1 MTGNGSHAKVD
12 YPPLADIREEFAE
25 LETSD
30 EQIQYLIELGS
41 ELPELPSSYC
51 TEEFRVMGCQSMV
64 WIVPDWDG
72 ERLYFT
78 ATSDAP
84 MVRGLVAILL
94 STYSGHTPKEI
105 IDFPIEDLF
114 TELGIKRFL
123 SPLRSNGLYSM
134 VKRIQQY
141 AELKLTSSQRTEVV
155 ESRRAQDASNVE
167 DFGPIAQ
174 SIATIRS
181 DFPILSQVESNGVT
195 VAYLDNAATSQRPI
209 QVIDAM
215 GRVYKEHYANVHR
228 SGHQWATETT
238 IQLEASRQA
247 VRRYIGASS
256 TDEIIFTSGTTA
268 AVNLVA
274 QAWGGAILTT
284 GDEILLSEM
293 EHHSNIVP
301 WHQIASRTGA
311 KIRWIPIRDDY
322 ELDLDQFATL
332 LTRNTKIVAVTST
345 SNVLGTFNPIKSI
358 AEQAHTVGAK
368 VFVDAAQSVPHGP
381 IDVTDWD
388 ADFVAFGGH
397 KMLAATGVGV
407 CYGKREHLESMPAWQ
422 GGGSM
427 IKTCDLDGFM
437 PADLPHKFEAGTPP
451 IVEIISLKPAIEY
464 LTRIGKQRLLEHERN
479 LVQAAEEGMRRIS
492 GLRIFGPE
500 FSKRSG
506 IISFSIDG
514 IHADEISKVLDC
526 RGIAVRTG
534 HHCAMPLHKRFGVS
548 TTCRASFYLYNTLDE
563 VARLIEA
570 VEFAARTLR

>member
-1 MTGNGSHAKVD
+1 MTGNGSNAKVD
-12 YPPLADIREEFAE
+12 YPSLVDIREEFAE
-25 LETSD
+25 LESSD

-41 ELPELPSSYC
+41 ELPELPPAFC

-64 WIVPDWDG
+64 WIVPEWDG

-105 IDFPIEDLF
+105 LDFPIEELF

-141 AELKLTSSQRTEVV
+141 AELKLTSSQRAEVR
-155 ESRRAQDASNVE
+155 ENRRAQDAVTAD
-167 DFGPIAQ
+167 DFGPIA
-174 SIATIRS
+174 ARVEEIRA
-181 DFPILSQVESNGVT
+181 DFPILGHTQSNGLT
-195 VAYLDNAATSQRPI
+195 VAYLDNAASSQRPI
-209 QVIDAM
+209 QVIEAID
-215 GRVYKEHYANVHR
+215 RVYKEHYANVHR

-238 IQLEASRQA
+238 IQLEASREA
-247 VRRYIGASS
+247 VRCYIGANS

-268 AVNLVA
+268 SVNLVA
-274 QAWGGAILTT
+274 QAWGGANLTA

-301 WHQIASRTGA
+301 WQQIAARTGT
-311 KIRWIPIRDDY
+311 KIRWIPIRDDFQ
-322 ELDLDQFATL
+322 LDMEHYAKL
-332 LTRNTKIVAVTST
+332 LTSKTKMVAITST
-345 SNVLGTFNPIKSI
+345 SNVLGTFNAIKSI
-358 AEQAHTVGAK
+358 TEQAHAKGAR
-368 VFVDAAQSVPHGP
+368 VFVDAAQSIPHGP
-381 IDVTDWD
+381 IDVADWD

-407 CYGKREHLESMPAWQ
+407 CYGKQEHLESMPAWQ

-427 IKTCDLDGFM
+427 IKTCDLEGFM

-464 LTRIGKQRLLEHERN
+464 LTRIGKQRLLEHERL
-479 LVQAAEEGMRRIS
+479 LVQAAEKGMQQVP
-492 GLRIFGPE
+492 GLRIFGPPVE
-500 FSKRSG
+500 IRSG

-514 IHADEISKVLDC
+514 IHADEISKVLDSK
-526 RGIAVRTG
+526 GIAVRTG
-534 HHCAMPLHKRFGVS
+534 HHCAMPLHKRLGVS

-570 VEFAARTLR
+570 VEFAARTFR